1 VVEQVTALPALE
13 QPASRADRVYDS
25 LRRAIL
31 EGTLPPGRA
40 LVERELGE
48 MLGVSKTPVRE
59 ALKLLRS
66 TGLVEMNA
74 YQGVSVRR
82 LDERTV
88 SEVYT
93 ARSAVEP
100 AAVRLAVE
108 RHDVPNWTSARQTL
122 DEAEVLRRR
131 GETTSLVI
139 ANRRFHRELY
149 AGCGNDF
156 LCGFLDQLQ
165 DLTAFVATA
174 GWRVRATFEQEAAE
188 HEAML
193 RAAEAGDAAT
203 AERLTR
209 AHIDGAT
216 RTLLDVFR
224 EAEPPR

>member
-1 VVEQVTALPALE
+1 
-13 QPASRADRVYDS
+13 
-25 LRRAIL
+25 
-31 EGTLPPGRA
+31 
-40 LVERELGE
+40 
-48 MLGVSKTPVRE
+48 
-59 ALKLLRS
+59 
-66 TGLVEMNA
+66 
-74 YQGVSVRR
+74 
-82 LDERTV
+82 
-88 SEVYT
+88 
-93 ARSAVEP
+93 
-100 AAVRLAVE
+100 
-108 RHDVPNWTSARQTL
+108 
-122 DEAEVLRRR
+122 VLRQR